1 MISKTRSKNSE
12 RGIALVVAMLSLLL
26 ISVIAVGLMVS
37 SNTETSISTNFRD
50 EQVAFFSARGGLDE
64 VRDRMRFGTPNSLYG
79 SLPLPNPGAPN
90 GVLYVTDGSATPWTG
105 SGPYGDMEICKEGVT
120 CPPSGGWYTQTVA
133 SNAYAAAP
141 PLAWRWVRITN
152 KVDNGTYSVD
162 GNPSA
167 LPVCWYG
174 TNEAIATGPTFTCDP
189 VNNPQVYLL
198 TALAV
203 TNSGSR
209 RMVQYEVAKTA
220 IPPMPGAL
228 VFDGPNPNFSAP
240 ASNAFIVSGIDQH
253 VGPPG
258 GGCTTGK
265 RDKAA
270 LGGFDPN
277 AVVTLTGDASGRPA
291 SYTGS
296 SGLTPDVQ
304 NVYGPLRGLT
314 NVDGLTTLVNNI
326 TSEANA
332 VYPMSNPAGVNLG
345 TPAAPMINVVE
356 GDFTLSG
363 GTTGTGILLVT
374 GTLTLQG
381 NPNWNG
387 LILVI
392 GRGQIVKNGGGNGI
406 VNGSIFV
413 ANMFD
418 SSGNGN
424 PVPLGANPPNPPG
437 IPSIQWN
444 GGGTATIQYDSC
456 WLQSIGPKLPYRV
469 LATREEIY

>member
-1 MISKTRSKNSE
+1 MISKIKNKNSE
-12 RGIALVVAMLSLLL
+12 RGIALIAAMLSLLL

-37 SNTETSISTNFRD
+37 ADTETSISTNFRD

-79 SLPLPNPGAPN
+79 SLPIPNLGAAG
-90 GVLYVTDGSATPWTG
+90 GVLYVTDGSSTPWSG
-105 SGPYGDMEICKEGVT
+105 SGPYGDTEICKEGLT
-120 CPPSGGWYTQTVA
+120 CPATGTWYAQTVA
-133 SNAYAAAP
+133 STSYAAAP
-141 PLAWRWVRITN
+141 PLVWRWVRITN
-152 KVDNGTYSVD
+152 KTDNGTYSVN
-162 GNPSA
+162 GAPTG

-174 TNEAIATGPTFTCDP
+174 TNEATAIGPTFTCDP

-240 ASNAFIVSGIDQH
+240 NSNAFIVSGLDQH

-258 GGCTTGK
+258 GGCTTSQIN
-265 RDKAA
+265 KAA
-270 LGGFDPN
+270 LGGFDPTS
-277 AVVTLTGDASGRPA
+277 VGTLTGDASGRPA

-304 NVYGPLRGLT
+304 NVNAPLRGLT

-326 TSEANA
+326 TSEANV
-332 VYPMSNPAGVNLG
+332 VYPMSNPANVNLG
-345 TPAAPMINVVE
+345 TPAAPMINVIQ
-356 GDFTLSG
+356 GDYTLNG

-374 GTLTLQG
+374 GILTLQG

-413 ANMFD
+413 ANMYD
-418 SSGNGN
+418 SGGNGN
-424 PVPLGANPPNPPG
+424 PIPLGANPPNPPG
-437 IPSIQWN
+437 VPTINWA

-456 WLQSIGPKLPYRV
+456 WIQDIGPKLPYKI
-469 LATREEIY
+469 LATREVVN